1 MIVFDRLAFLA
12 DIQNSNVD
20 KKSVDSEL
28 SVRLANY
35 VDVYYRDVLT
45 DDLDYMVATA
55 SEADIQKC
63 KLHGGEVIITK
74 DSESRDDIGI
84 AAYVDDDIHNLVC
97 GYHLTILRPK
107 ARTDGKF
114 LFYCFNSRNLKTQ
127 LAVSA
132 NGVTRYGLSQSA
144 IKNLVLPAPPL
155 PTQRAIARYLDAHT
169 ARIDALIARKQRL
182 LELLAER
189 RAALITRAVTR
200 GLDPAAPTYDSGVD
214 WLGEIPVGWE
224 VKRLKHLVDL
234 RSGSTITSS
243 EIRDTGIFKVYG
255 GNGLRGY
262 YDNYTHEGDHVLVG
276 RQGHLCGNINYAT
289 GQFWASEHAVVCNP
303 LTSYPTFWLGELL
316 RTMNLNQ
323 YSISAA
329 QPGLAVERI
338 KELVVPVPPLDQARE
353 IASLVKTKISRFET
367 TELTINT
374 SIYHLQE
381 YRSALITAAVNG
393 EVQLPQPE

>member
-1 MIVFDRLAFLA
+1 MMYGAGGQKRLPEQFIA
-12 DIQNSNVD
+12 DYEVP
-20 KKSVDSEL
+20 V
-28 SVRLANY
+28 
-35 VDVYYRDVLT
+35 T
-45 DDLDYMVATA
+45 D
-55 SEADIQKC
+55 
-63 KLHGGEVIITK
+63 
-74 DSESRDDIGI
+74 
-84 AAYVDDDIHNLVC
+84 
-97 GYHLTILRPK
+97 
-107 ARTDGKF
+107 
-114 LFYCFNSRNLKTQ
+114 
-127 LAVSA
+127 
-132 NGVTRYGLSQSA
+132 
-144 IKNLVLPAPPL
+144 L
-155 PTQRAIARYLDAHT
+155 PTQRAIARYLDART

-234 RSGSTITSS
+234 KSGSTITSS
-243 EIRDTGIFKVYG
+243 EMQDTGIFKVYG

-262 YDNYTHEGDHVLVG
+262 YDNYTHEGDHVLIG

-323 YSISAA
+323 YSVSAA

-353 IASLVKTKISRFET
+353 IASLVKTKISGFTT
-367 TELTINT
+367 TELTITT
-374 SIYHLQE
+374 SIHHLQE

-393 EVQLPQPE
+393 EVELPQPD